1 MSRLKLFLFV
11 TLLMTNINHLLSAP
25 ISVRDSLQ
33 RELSRSK
40 TVADSLNIM
49 YNIFDITPRKDQK
62 EIGNELYEFAKANK
76 LYDVQLDILRNLS
89 NLYLI
94 APSDSMHKVLIAET
108 ELVPESDDKKMT
120 KLFLEIALNAKQASN
135 ATEAERQYRLRELMK
150 EYNEEPSNDLYD
162 RIRQLF
168 NLCIYLGTTTHGEL
182 YVDYANKLINLINRL
197 PQEYNPLRNMYYSQ
211 MGPIYTANNQ
221 YVQAIAADKEQL
233 KIVKELEKR
242 YHSQGRR
249 YRNYD
254 ANYYNV
260 YRRML
265 SNYSVLSPEEIED
278 YNNQINAISRRNST
292 IRNDIMHNQRSTIY
306 YLMATKR
313 YKEALHLLKKQ
324 IDNPVNAQHRRQ
336 FLKLMMEAAG
346 AINDKESLL
355 EATMAYNKQLEEY
368 NKLKAAEIYKELQI
382 KFDIN
387 ELRNR
392 NVELELEMRN
402 SELESNRKLLR
413 VVITAGIILLVMLVI
428 AIWLYLRARRLAKN
442 LEKSREKLQREQEN
456 LITAQQE
463 LIEARNQAESA
474 NKMKTQFIRNMRHEI
489 RTPLSAVIGFSQLI
503 VDSIPEKYRGDMERY
518 SDIIMIN
525 NEMILTLIND
535 VLDTAGMETG
545 TIKLDPKPTSLQQ
558 ICSIA
563 ISVVEHLANPGVIM
577 KFENEGNK
585 DFVLN
590 TDAARVE
597 QVLINLLKNA
607 TKFTSRGSITL
618 GYKVDKENK
627 QVVFSV
633 TDTGI
638 GIPADKMKMIFNRFE
653 KVNNFS
659 QGSGL
664 GLHICR
670 LIANMVNGEV
680 CIDPNYRNG
689 ARFLFIH
696 PIV

>member
-428 AIWLYLRARRLAKN
+428 AIWLYLRTRRLAKN

-518 SDIIMIN
+518 SDIIM
-525 NEMILTLIND
+525 
-535 VLDTAGMETG
+535 
-545 TIKLDPKPTSLQQ
+545 
-558 ICSIA
+558 
-563 ISVVEHLANPGVIM
+563 
-577 KFENEGNK
+577 
-585 DFVLN
+585 
-590 TDAARVE
+590 
-597 QVLINLLKNA
+597 
-607 TKFTSRGSITL
+607 TK
-618 GYKVDKENK
+618 
-627 QVVFSV
+627 
-633 TDTGI
+633 
-638 GIPADKMKMIFNRFE
+638 
-653 KVNNFS
+653 
-659 QGSGL
+659 
-664 GLHICR
+664 
-670 LIANMVNGEV
+670 
-680 CIDPNYRNG
+680 
-689 ARFLFIH
+689 
-696 PIV
+696 

>member
-242 YHSQGRR
+242 
-249 YRNYD
+249 
-254 ANYYNV
+254 
-260 YRRML
+260 
-265 SNYSVLSPEEIED
+265 
-278 YNNQINAISRRNST
+278 
-292 IRNDIMHNQRSTIY
+292 
-306 YLMATKR
+306 
-313 YKEALHLLKKQ
+313 
-324 IDNPVNAQHRRQ
+324 
-336 FLKLMMEAAG
+336 
-346 AINDKESLL
+346 
-355 EATMAYNKQLEEY
+355 
-368 NKLKAAEIYKELQI
+368 
-382 KFDIN
+382 
-387 ELRNR
+387 
-392 NVELELEMRN
+392 
-402 SELESNRKLLR
+402 
-413 VVITAGIILLVMLVI
+413 
-428 AIWLYLRARRLAKN
+428 
-442 LEKSREKLQREQEN
+442 
-456 LITAQQE
+456 
-463 LIEARNQAESA
+463 
-474 NKMKTQFIRNMRHEI
+474 
-489 RTPLSAVIGFSQLI
+489 
-503 VDSIPEKYRGDMERY
+503 
-518 SDIIMIN
+518 
-525 NEMILTLIND
+525 
-535 VLDTAGMETG
+535 
-545 TIKLDPKPTSLQQ
+545 
-558 ICSIA
+558 
-563 ISVVEHLANPGVIM
+563 
-577 KFENEGNK
+577 
-585 DFVLN
+585 
-590 TDAARVE
+590 
-597 QVLINLLKNA
+597 
-607 TKFTSRGSITL
+607 
-618 GYKVDKENK
+618 
-627 QVVFSV
+627 
-633 TDTGI
+633 
-638 GIPADKMKMIFNRFE
+638 
-653 KVNNFS
+653 
-659 QGSGL
+659 
-664 GLHICR
+664 
-670 LIANMVNGEV
+670 
-680 CIDPNYRNG
+680 
-689 ARFLFIH
+689 
-696 PIV
+696 

>member
-11 TLLMTNINHLLSAP
+11 TLLMMNINHLLSAP

-242 YHSQGRR
+242 YRSQGRR

-313 YKEALHLLKKQ
+313 YKEALQLLKKQ
-324 IDNPVNAQHRRQ
+324 IENPVNASHKRQ

-355 EATMAYNKQLEEY
+355 DATMAYNKQLEEY

-382 KFDIN
+382 RFDIN

-402 SELESNRKLLR
+402 AELQSNRNMLR
-413 VVITAGIILLVMLVI
+413 IS
-428 AIWLYLRARRLAKN
+428 
-442 LEKSREKLQREQEN
+442 KS
-456 LITAQQE
+456 
-463 LIEARNQAESA
+463 
-474 NKMKTQFIRNMRHEI
+474 
-489 RTPLSAVIGFSQLI
+489 
-503 VDSIPEKYRGDMERY
+503 
-518 SDIIMIN
+518 
-525 NEMILTLIND
+525 
-535 VLDTAGMETG
+535 
-545 TIKLDPKPTSLQQ
+545 
-558 ICSIA
+558 
-563 ISVVEHLANPGVIM
+563 
-577 KFENEGNK
+577 
-585 DFVLN
+585 
-590 TDAARVE
+590 
-597 QVLINLLKNA
+597 
-607 TKFTSRGSITL
+607 
-618 GYKVDKENK
+618 
-627 QVVFSV
+627 
-633 TDTGI
+633 
-638 GIPADKMKMIFNRFE
+638 
-653 KVNNFS
+653 
-659 QGSGL
+659 
-664 GLHICR
+664 
-670 LIANMVNGEV
+670 
-680 CIDPNYRNG
+680 
-689 ARFLFIH
+689 
-696 PIV
+696 